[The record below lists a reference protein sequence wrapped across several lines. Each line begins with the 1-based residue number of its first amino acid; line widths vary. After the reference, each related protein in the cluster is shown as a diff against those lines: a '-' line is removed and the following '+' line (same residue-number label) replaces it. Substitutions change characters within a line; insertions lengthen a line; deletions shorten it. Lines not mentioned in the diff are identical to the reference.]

1 MSKLFEKIS
10 LGNLELKNRTIRSA
24 TWEGM
29 CDKDGKPTEKLVKL
43 YEELAE
49 GEVGLIITGY
59 TYVSPEGQ
67 QLPGMMGLHKDENID
82 SIQKMVDRVHA
93 KGGVIAVQ
101 LVHCGGQAD
110 RRTSG
115 LKPIAPSAIEFPSY
129 REIPEEMKKE
139 DIKRVIE
146 DFALAAERAKKAGF
160 DAIQLHGAHG
170 YLINEFL
177 SPLTNKRTDEYGGS
191 LENRTRFLKEVI
203 LAIKEKVGED
213 YPLFIKLNG
222 DDFLEGG
229 FSIREAVKV
238 SKWLEN
244 WGISLIEVSG
254 GSPASKEKKPMR
266 ANIDAPQK
274 EAYHKEL
281 SLEIKK
287 AVSQISIAVVGGIR
301 SFEVANELLE
311 KGYADLVSFSRPLI
325 SEPSL
330 IKRWKEGDLRK
341 AQCISCGEC
350 LLAGIKEGG
359 IYCVA
364 QKKGK
369 I

>member
-1 MSKLFEKIS
+1 MKKLFEKIK
-10 LGNLELKNRTIRSA
+10 LGNLEVKNRTIRSA

-29 CDKDGKPTEKLVKL
+29 CDKDGKPTERLIKL

-67 QLPGMMGLHKDENID
+67 QLPGMMGLHQDENITP
-82 SIQKMVDRVHA
+82 IQKMVERVHA

-115 LKPIAPSAIEFPSY
+115 LNPIAPSAIEFPSY
-129 REIPEEMKKE
+129 REIPEEMDKK
-139 DIKRVIE
+139 DIKRVVE
-146 DFALAAERAKKAGF
+146 AFAKAAERAKKAGF
-160 DAIQLHGAHG
+160 DAVQLHGAHG

-177 SPLTNKRTDEYGGS
+177 SPLTNKRTDEYGGT
-191 LENRTRFLKEVI
+191 LENRAKFLKEI
-203 LAIKEKVGED
+203 IFAIKERVDD

-229 FSIREAVKV
+229 FSIKEAIEV
-238 SKWLEN
+238 SKWLEI
-244 WGISLIEVSG
+244 WGINLIEVSG
-254 GSPASKEKKPMR
+254 GSPASKDKRPMR
-266 ANIDAPQK
+266 GGIDSPEK

-287 AVSQISIAVVGGIR
+287 VLSKVPVAVVGGIR

-311 KGYADLVSFSRPLI
+311 KGYADLISFSRPLI
-325 SEPSL
+325 SEPYL
-330 IKRWKEGDLRK
+330 IRRWKEGDLRK
-341 AQCISCGEC
+341 AECISCSEC
-350 LLAGIKEGG
+350 LLAGVKEGG

-364 QKKGK
+364 RKKGK